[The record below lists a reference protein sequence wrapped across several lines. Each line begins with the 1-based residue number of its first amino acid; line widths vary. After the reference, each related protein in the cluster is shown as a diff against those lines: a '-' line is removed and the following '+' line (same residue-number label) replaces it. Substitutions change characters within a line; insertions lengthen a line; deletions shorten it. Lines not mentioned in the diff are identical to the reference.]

1 MTRFPLLFCMATLGL
16 AACAE
21 PPSLEVSANKQAV
34 QSAQQP
40 AAAPYSPEYDPR
52 AYVSTADLDTTVA
65 IRLDALEVIDRY
77 NTVLVTLAEGK
88 PDREVQSAVGAF
100 SHSLSALLTAA
111 GPAIP
116 ALNAIVGDARTI
128 AALAESAR
136 QRAQFER
143 IADVGAPVVGRI
155 IDEVFLQDK
164 EDLTEIRTAS
174 ADRQSRLLRRSAG
187 ETART
192 ASLIG
197 AQHRNPP
204 ADSALASSRATAQQ
218 RLHEGASAEIGQ
230 ERLGRGAQ
238 LGAEAGQG
246 SDQCLGARSQPAD
259 PPAQRRGRDGFAGR
273 GPPHGRQA
281 LPAQGGLDT
290 APGTVQ
296 MACEETW
303 EHQPDG
309 TTSHTAIPTKLLLGK
324 DPVTDLDSS
333 FSITVCVQS

>member
-1 MTRFPLLFCMATLGL
+1 MATLGL

-21 PPSLEVSANKQAV
+21 PPSQEVSANKQAV

-174 ADRQSRLLRRSAG
+174 ADRQSRL
-187 ETART
+187 
-192 ASLIG
+192 
-197 AQHRNPP
+197 
-204 ADSALASSRATAQQ
+204 DSALASSRATAQQ
-218 RLHEGASAEIGQ
+218 RLHEVMAQVGSQAKTYSVAGQTDRRLFDLSGLETSGQDYTDVVQVRIDRLVAAAEHLATKYRMVVDETAQ
-230 ERLGRGAQ
+230 THARLGTAMQ
-238 LGAEAGQG
+238 AVNQG
-246 SDQCLGARSQPAD
+246 TFPNAR
-259 PPAQRRGRDGFAGR
+259 
-273 GPPHGRQA
+273 
-281 LPAQGGLDT
+281 
-290 APGTVQ
+290 
-296 MACEETW
+296 
-303 EHQPDG
+303 
-309 TTSHTAIPTKLLLGK
+309 
-324 DPVTDLDSS
+324 
-333 FSITVCVQS
+333 

>member
-1 MTRFPLLFCMATLGL
+1 MATLGL

-21 PPSLEVSANKQAV
+21 PPSQEVSANKQAV

-88 PDREVQSAVGAF
+88 PYQEVQSAVGAF
-100 SHSLSALLTAA
+100 SHSLSTLLNAA
-111 GPAIP
+111 GPSIP
-116 ALNAIVGDARTI
+116 ALNAIAGDARII
-128 AALAESAR
+128 AALADSAR

-218 RLHEGASAEIGQ
+218 RLHEVMAQVGSQAKTYSVAGQ
-230 ERLGRGAQ
+230 TDRRGDQWPGLHGRGA
-238 LGAEAGQG
+238 G
-246 SDQCLGARSQPAD
+246 SDRSTGRGGGAPGYEIPD
-259 PPAQRRGRDGFAGR
+259 GGGRDRPNPRPPRYRDAG
-273 GPPHGRQA
+273 GESG
-281 LPAQGGLDT
+281 D
-290 APGTVQ
+290 
-296 MACEETW
+296 
-303 EHQPDG
+303 
-309 TTSHTAIPTKLLLGK
+309 IPQCQ
-324 DPVTDLDSS
+324 VT
-333 FSITVCVQS
+333 

>member
-1 MTRFPLLFCMATLGL
+1 MATLGL

-21 PPSLEVSANKQAV
+21 PPSQEVSANKQAV

-218 RLHEGASAEIGQ
+218 RLHEVMAQVGSQAKTYSVAGQTDRRLFDLSGLETSGQDYTDVVQVRIDRLVAAAEHLATKYRMVVDETAQ
-230 ERLGRGAQ
+230 THARLGTAMQ
-238 LGAEAGQG
+238 AVNQG
-246 SDQCLGARSQPAD
+246 TFPNAR
-259 PPAQRRGRDGFAGR
+259 
-273 GPPHGRQA
+273 
-281 LPAQGGLDT
+281 
-290 APGTVQ
+290 
-296 MACEETW
+296 
-303 EHQPDG
+303 
-309 TTSHTAIPTKLLLGK
+309 
-324 DPVTDLDSS
+324 
-333 FSITVCVQS
+333 